1 MGARRNKAQRTGA
14 ALAALL
20 GVLLMTT
27 GQASSQTAPAGEFKN
42 GTAAA
47 TTQGVKVNPT
57 AAALSLGI
65 TFGTALA
72 GYTNEVAK
80 AESRGIDLGIIGT
93 TLAGEPCDGG
103 EPSLAAE
110 RQPQPLAADSRDAD
124 AAGGKSAPETFDG
137 RTLPGFEKRV
147 RATSDPLADATAIV
161 VPLGEPGALE
171 IAGVHSNSI
180 TRVIDKKT
188 REAIAVTEVGA
199 LSVGGGAVKLGNLRW
214 EAVHRTGAQ
223 TTKTATFTIGS
234 ATIGGNLLPIP
245 LPTGDPGVLFAALNP
260 VLAPFGVELRAPA
273 SREVNGSIQL
283 DPLVIAV
290 VPSPTRDSVAGQL
303 LNRAQPV
310 RQAVVDALLGL
321 DCGNDTYVTVADIA
335 LGSFTGAGSFSLE
348 LGGAT
353 AFTAELDPAFQIADF
368 LGPATFAG
376 TADEIIPGTAG
387 SSFDA
392 GASQPSGAVAGNR
405 SVKGDGNKSSAT
417 PIAST
422 FDGERGGKLAL
433 LAGAVLVLLA
443 AVAELDRRKMLAA
456 MRTATVTEA

>member
-1 MGARRNKAQRTGA
+1 MSSRRNKAQRAAAAVA
-14 ALAALL
+14 ALTGTL
-20 GVLLMTT
+20 LLMTST
-27 GQASSQTAPAGEFKN
+27 AASQTADGPGFAN
-42 GTAAA
+42 GTASA

-57 AAALSLGI
+57 AAALSIGV

-103 EPSLAAE
+103 EPTFAAD

-124 AAGGKSAPETFDG
+124 AAAGKTAPETFDKQ
-137 RTLPGFEKRV
+137 TLPGFEKYV
-147 RATSDPLADATAIV
+147 RATNEPLAESRTIV
-161 VPLGEPGALE
+161 VPLGEPGALA
-171 IAGVHSNSI
+171 IGGVHSTSI
-180 TRVIDKKT
+180 TRVVDKKT
-188 REAIAVTEVGA
+188 REAIATTEIGSI
-199 LSVGGGAVKLGNLRW
+199 SVGGGAVKLANLKW

-223 TTKTATFTIGS
+223 NTKTATFTIGS
-234 ATIGGNLLPIP
+234 ATIGGALLPIP
-245 LPTGDPGVLFAALNP
+245 LPTADPAVLFGALNP

-283 DPLVIAV
+283 DPLVIGV

-303 LNRAQPV
+303 LNAVQPV
-310 RQAVVDALLGL
+310 REAVVDALLAL

-335 LGSFTGAGSFSLE
+335 LGSITGAGSFSLE

-353 AFTAELDPAFQIADF
+353 AFTAELAPAYEIGDFQ
-368 LGPATFAG
+368 GPTTFEG
-376 TADEIIPGTAG
+376 TPDEIIPGSEGSSFPAGGATAG
-387 SSFDA
+387 SGVLGDRA
-392 GASQPSGAVAGNR
+392 TKGAKQQVA
-405 SVKGDGNKSSAT
+405 A

-422 FDGERGGKLAL
+422 FDGKRGGKLAL
-433 LAGAVLVLLA
+433 LAGGVLLLLA

-456 MRTATVTEA
+456 LKTVPITEA